1 MANDILVQ
9 ASMDTGAI
17 CSVKKCAE
25 IVFKND
31 RIIKGERLQIPQQK
45 IEALD
50 PNENEIYKFLECEQA
65 ERVDMKKV
73 MEWKELKWSR
83 E

>member
-1 MANDILVQ
+1 MANDILEQ

-31 RIIKGERLQIPQQK
+31 RIIKGERLQIPQ
-45 IEALD
+45 
-50 PNENEIYKFLECEQA
+50 
-65 ERVDMKKV
+65 
-73 MEWKELKWSR
+73 
-83 E
+83 

>member
-31 RIIKGERLQIPQQK
+31 RIIKGERLQMPQ
-45 IEALD
+45 
-50 PNENEIYKFLECEQA
+50 
-65 ERVDMKKV
+65 
-73 MEWKELKWSR
+73 
-83 E
+83 